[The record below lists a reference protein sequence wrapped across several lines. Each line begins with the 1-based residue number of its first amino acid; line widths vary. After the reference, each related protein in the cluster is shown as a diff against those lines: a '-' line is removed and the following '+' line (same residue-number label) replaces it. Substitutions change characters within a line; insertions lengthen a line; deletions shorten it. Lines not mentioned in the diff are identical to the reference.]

1 MYKLAFAIAVVLLLF
16 VQSFFDTTVHT
27 VQGNDHIFT
36 YGVLAWLFFAL
47 FLLILIAFSAFA
59 WKKMNEPILAGIMLL
74 GIPLVCFM
82 ALPQICYERVELT
95 QEYLIHRREPPHTK
109 YNFDI
114 PWSQMA
120 AVTEIKKEAGSFS
133 TYYEVGYR
141 ITTRDGRQYE
151 LPSNTVLTAAHETI
165 DAELAARQIP
175 VEVEIQRR
183 PPPQ

>member
-1 MYKLAFAIAVVLLLF
+1 VYKIAFAVAVVLLLF
-16 VQSFFDTTVHT
+16 LQSFFDTTVHT
-27 VQGNDHIFT
+27 VSANHHVFS
-36 YGVLAWLFFAL
+36 YGFLAWLFFAL
-47 FLLILIAFSAFA
+47 FVLIVMGFAIFA

-74 GIPLVCFM
+74 GIPLICFA

-95 QEYLIHRREPPHTK
+95 GEHLIHRREPPHTK

-114 PWSQMA
+114 PWSDMTS
-120 AVTEIKKEAGSFS
+120 VTEIKKESGSFS

-141 ITTRDGRQYE
+141 ITTRGGQYE

-165 DAELAARQIP
+165 DNELTSRNIP
-175 VEVEIQRR
+175 VKVEIQRR